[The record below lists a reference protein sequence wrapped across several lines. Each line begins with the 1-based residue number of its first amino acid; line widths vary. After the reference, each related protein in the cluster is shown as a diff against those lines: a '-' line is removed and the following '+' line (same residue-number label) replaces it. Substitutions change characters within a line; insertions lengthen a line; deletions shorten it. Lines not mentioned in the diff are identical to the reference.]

1 MNQKT
6 TIQIFCQINP
16 SEDPEKVKLAVNNV
30 FPDIEL
36 EVSDF
41 NITGKTNDIQILS
54 QISKSIHEKIQ
65 NKEYPVK
72 KLATENKEL
81 YGSVKPTEIAKI
93 LNEVEKIDINPS
105 LIQPVKEIKSIGSFK
120 VILNLH
126 SEVQAQIS
134 IKVISEDNK

>member
-6 TIQIFCQINP
+6 TIQIFCEVNP

-54 QISKSIHEKIQ
+54 QISKSIHEKNTKNTYQRILKKNNDGDSTWFYL
-65 NKEYPVK
+65 NKQAAFVNTVALCIEANESSLGPLVK
-72 KLATENKEL
+72 LTISSQFENFFLAQ
-81 YGSVKPTEIAKI
+81 S
-93 LNEVEKIDINPS
+93 
-105 LIQPVKEIKSIGSFK
+105 
-120 VILNLH
+120 
-126 SEVQAQIS
+126 
-134 IKVISEDNK
+134 

>member
-6 TIQIFCQINP
+6 TIQNFCEVNP

-54 QISKSIHEKIQ
+54 QISKSIHEKNTKNTYQRILKKNNDGDSTWFYL
-65 NKEYPVK
+65 NKQAAFVNTVALCSE
-72 KLATENKEL
+72 A
-81 YGSVKPTEIAKI
+81 
-93 LNEVEKIDINPS
+93 NESS
-105 LIQPVKEIKSIGSFK
+105 LGPIK
-120 VILNLH
+120 VILRSNDIQH
-126 SEVQAQIS
+126 IIDS
-134 IKVISEDNK
+134 ITN

>member
-6 TIQIFCQINP
+6 TIQIFCEVNP

-54 QISKSIHEKIQ
+54 QISKIYLFDE
-65 NKEYPVK
+65 
-72 KLATENKEL
+72 T
-81 YGSVKPTEIAKI
+81 G
-93 LNEVEKIDINPS
+93 
-105 LIQPVKEIKSIGSFK
+105 
-120 VILNLH
+120 
-126 SEVQAQIS
+126 
-134 IKVISEDNK
+134 